1 MAITVQSQVKDP
13 ERIRERRMQIITAA
27 VKLFAEKG
35 FHKTTTR
42 EIAKMSGLS
51 TGALYEYVESK
62 EDVLFLVCEHIHR
75 EVESNLRE
83 SLSEAATGSVRL
95 EHAIL
100 SFLRVI
106 ERMQV
111 EVLLIYQE
119 SKSLPGPYLREVL
132 AKEQA
137 ITGIFEHLLAE
148 AKADG
153 TIGIEQGAIPIFAH
167 DIVVS
172 GQMWAFRR
180 WALKTIS
187 FEDFAR
193 QQVAML
199 VRACHGNE
207 GVKPTRL
214 QG

>member
-1 MAITVQSQVKDP
+1 MAVTVPSQVKDP
-13 ERIRERRMQIITAA
+13 ERIRERRMQIVAAA

-51 TGALYEYVESK
+51 NGALYEYVESK

-75 EVESNLRE
+75 EVETNLRE
-83 SLSEAATGSVRL
+83 SLSEAAKGSVRL
-95 EHAIL
+95 EHAIVA
-100 SFLRVI
+100 FLHVI
-106 ERMQV
+106 ERMQA

-119 SKSLPGPYLREVL
+119 SKSLPEHYLHEVL
-132 AKEQA
+132 RTEQA
-137 ITGIFEHLLAE
+137 ITEIFEQLIQD
-148 AKADG
+148 AKADQ
-153 TIGIEQGAIPIFAH
+153 TIQIEEAAIPILAH
-167 DIVVS
+167 DIVVN

-187 FEDFAR
+187 FESFVE

-199 VRACHGNE
+199 MRAC
-207 GVKPTRL
+207 
-214 QG
+214 QGDRR